1 LDGIISILKPP
12 GMTSSDVVVYL
23 RRLLNIKKV
32 GHTGTLDPGAA
43 GVLPICVGKATRL
56 SNFIMD
62 QTKLYRCEMVLG
74 IETDTFDSYG
84 KVVSVSNKYPGF
96 DIIKQVFSEFQG
108 NIKQYPPMY
117 SAIKHEGKKLYE
129 LARQGKKVEV
139 LPRDIKILKNTIL
152 RYTPPN
158 KILFEVECSKG
169 TYVRALCR
177 DMGQRMGCG
186 GHMGFLLRCRTGKFN
201 LNDSYTIDEVEQ
213 YKHTGDLDK
222 ILIPMDK
229 AVETLE
235 KIILPPQLYKRVIH
249 GNLTKLN
256 YQSITLQNLKTEVL
270 IRVYCQDQFLG
281 LGIIKCI
288 GNDIGIQMKKVL
300 V

>member
-186 GHMGFLLRCRTGKFN
+186 GHMDFLLRCRTGKFN

>member
-1 LDGIISILKPP
+1 MDGIISILKPP

-186 GHMGFLLRCRTGKFN
+186 GHMDFLLRCRTGKFN